1 MPDFNA
7 VFEDYGAFAVAM
19 SALVMFAAGFT
30 KGAVGFALPMVAVSG
45 IGSILP
51 APVAVAA
58 LMLPAI
64 VTNLWQ
70 GLRNGVGPAAASL
83 RRFGRLTAIIVVVM
97 ACVAPLV
104 SILDPIVLLTILGV
118 GITFFAAI
126 QLLGWRPPA
135 ELAATRAAELV
146 AGILAGIAGGLAA
159 VTGPAVVMYL
169 IARDVPKVEQVRIQ
183 GLIFLLGLLVITVI
197 HGLTGVMNP
206 VTTALSLM
214 LIAPACLG
222 MWAGMAVQRRLDQ
235 ATFRTATL
243 VVLTVAGLNLLRRGL
258 MG

>member
-1 MPDFNA
+1 MPDFTA
-7 VFEDYGAFAVAM
+7 VFDDFGLTAVLL
-19 SALVMFAAGFT
+19 SAAVMFLAGFT

-70 GLRNGVGPAAASL
+70 GLRDGVGPARASL
-83 RRFGRLTAIIVVVM
+83 HRFRRLTMIIVLVM

-104 SILDPIVLLTILGV
+104 AILDPVVLLTVLGV
-118 GITFFAAI
+118 GITFFAVI
-126 QLLGWRPPA
+126 QLAGWRPPA
-135 ELAATRAAELV
+135 ELAATRMAEAV
-146 AGILAGIAGGLAA
+146 AGVLAGIAGGLAA

-183 GLIFLLGLLVITVI
+183 GLIFLLGLLVITAI
-197 HGLTGVMNP
+197 HGLTGVMNS
-206 VTTALSLM
+206 VTVALSLI

-222 MWAGMAVQRRLDQ
+222 MWAGMVVQRRLDQ
-235 ATFRTATL
+235 AAFRRATL
-243 VVLTVAGLNLLRRGL
+243 VVLTLAGLNLLRRGL
-258 MG
+258 FG